1 MISIVLNDKS
11 NNKET
16 RVELSFK
23 EFFEKSPQFK
33 GLSLDEAREH
43 FTYSMIESDHLILS
57 LNAKDFTINFSNLP
71 VRNIFNLN

>member
-11 NNKET
+11 TNDET

-33 GLSLDEAREH
+33 GLSLEKAREH
-43 FTYSMIESDHLILS
+43 FNHSMIESDHLILS
-57 LNAKDFTINFSNLP
+57 LKKK
-71 VRNIFNLN
+71 NILKF